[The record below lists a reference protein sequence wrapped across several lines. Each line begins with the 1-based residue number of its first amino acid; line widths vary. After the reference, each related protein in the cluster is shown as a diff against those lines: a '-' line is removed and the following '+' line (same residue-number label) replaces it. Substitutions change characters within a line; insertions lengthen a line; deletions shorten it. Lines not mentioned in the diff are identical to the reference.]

1 MKLPVK
7 KHLKQAM
14 PIVENAYCRE
24 DARLLSEALLFF
36 LELSL
41 PFAFSFIFFD
51 RLLTFSD
58 RQRHSTSLLY
68 SPPQLQASSA
78 AHTLRSVLS
87 SGYDCIILHH
97 AFRISRCR

>member
-7 KHLKQAM
+7 KQLKQAM
-14 PIVENAYCRE
+14 PIVEDAYCLE
-24 DARLLSEALLFF
+24 RLLSEALLFF

-41 PFAFSFIFFD
+41 PFALSFIFFD

-58 RQRHSTSLLY
+58 RQRYSTSLLH
-68 SPPQLQASSA
+68 SLPQLQASSA
-78 AHTLRSVLS
+78 APTLRSVLS